1 MESAKTDASALYA
14 QAVLEVL
21 ERVRTTQAES
31 IHAAAQIIAGALIK
45 GGVLRTFGAGHSG
58 LIAGDLVYRA
68 GGLAPVDMLAEHG
81 LSGHTEVLKSEFL
94 ERLEGYAQIVLDY
107 HGIRPPDV
115 LLVISNSGRNAAPI
129 EMAVEARARGVP
141 VVAITS
147 FAHSQGTNSRHS
159 SGKKLYQVA
168 DVAIDNCCPLGD
180 ALISLDGI
188 DYPAVPGSG
197 VAGLF
202 IAQSLIAQ
210 VIANMLE
217 QGVKPP
223 VFISG
228 NLDGGTERNRVLVDE
243 HRARIYAW

>member
-1 MESAKTDASALYA
+1 MPTAKINAAEMYA
-14 QAVLEVL
+14 QSILAVLEK
-21 ERVRTTQAES
+21 VRTTQGEA
-31 IHAAAQIIAGALIK
+31 IQAAATIITDGLTK
-45 GGVLRTFGAGHSG
+45 GGILRTFGCGHSG
-58 LIAGDLVYRA
+58 LVAGDLVYRS

-107 HGIRPPDV
+107 HDIRPPDV

-129 EMAVEARARGVP
+129 EMAVAGKARGIP

-147 FAHSQGTNSRHS
+147 LDYSKRTTSRHS
-159 SGKKLYQVA
+159 SGKKLYEVA

-180 ALISLDGI
+180 ALVELEGLDH
-188 DYPAVPGSG
+188 AVIPGSG

-202 IAQSLIAQ
+202 VGQALMAQ
-210 VIANMLE
+210 VVANMLQ

-228 NLDGGTERNRVLVDE
+228 NLDGGTERNRVLVDKY
-243 HRARIYAW
+243 RASIYAW